1 MICARTKQAYLFAKH
16 DRLPK
21 KAIGSTMLAAHS
33 NRSNY
38 LILYIIKNVY

>member
-1 MICARTKQAYLFAKH
+1 MTGYQ
-16 DRLPK
+16 K

-38 LILYIIKNVY
+38 LILYIIKNVYWWLDHHCDK